1 MREYLKER
9 LQVEDVKARNRDVVN
24 DRGTDGIR
32 EEEKN
37 DSEIRWKNRLEIKHE
52 EKHRG
57 PLI

>member
-9 LQVEDVKARNRDVVN
+9 LQVEDVKARNTDVVN

-37 DSEIRWKNRLEIKHE
+37 DSEISGGQM
-52 EKHRG
+52 EKET
-57 PLI
+57 